1 MPVCT
6 TETGDMLTNLPD
18 GSAPAPAADHRIGRL
33 SLAIRRAEHAVSGS
47 LGSSLREVDLT
58 VTQYGTLLVLAESPG
73 LSGAQLARVCQ
84 VTPQSMAS
92 VLARLVE
99 RGLIARSPSAVHQ
112 KVLVARLSRT
122 GWSVLRKA
130 DRLLQ
135 PTQRQLAASIGA
147 RDQAD
152 LVRYLERI
160 VDLLGSGNGN
170 NSGNGN
176 HE

>member
-1 MPVCT
+1 
-6 TETGDMLTNLPD
+6 MLTNQPD
-18 GSAPAPAADHRIGRL
+18 GPNLGTGPDHRIGRL

-47 LGSSLREVDLT
+47 IGGTLRELDLT
-58 VTQYGTLLVLAESPG
+58 VTQYGTMLVLAESPG

-99 RGLIARSPSAVHQ
+99 RGLIARAPSPVHQ

-135 PTQRQLAASIGA
+135 PTQRQLAATLG
-147 RDQAD
+147 RDDHED
-152 LVRYLERI
+152 LVRHLERI
-160 VDLLGSGNGN
+160 VALLGTE
-170 NSGNGN
+170 
-176 HE
+176 HD

>member
-1 MPVCT
+1 
-6 TETGDMLTNLPD
+6 MLTNQPD
-18 GSAPAPAADHRIGRL
+18 DGAPDHRIGRL
-33 SLAIRRAEHAVSGS
+33 GLAIRRAEHAVSGS
-47 LGSSLREVDLT
+47 LGTALRELDLT
-58 VTQYGTLLVLAESPG
+58 VTQYGTLLVLAQSPG

-99 RGLIARSPSAVHQ
+99 RGLIARSPSPVHQ

-135 PTQRQLAASIGA
+135 PTQRHLSGGLAEQ
-147 RDQAD
+147 DQAT
-152 LVRYLERI
+152 LLGYLERI
-160 VDLLGSGNGN
+160 VDRLGTDQATA
-170 NSGNGN
+170 
-176 HE
+176 